1 MSYINDALRKAQ
13 QEKDGRYSRYS
24 GIISALPGPRS
35 HRRRKWIIAAVSM
48 MLMLA
53 ALFVWLATTGHQERS
68 VAARQQAPEKA
79 VTAGQ
84 AQLPATPA
92 TVVPAAPVARATEAE
107 SSTTAIKVDSAT
119 PAARTAIVEPAPTV
133 ARTEPV
139 GSAAPAKGTAQ
150 AESAAKA
157 TGVRTAAP
165 AAPPAAV
172 TSPLPEVGT
181 LYREALAAQR
191 NKKLEV
197 AERLYRR
204 ILTLDAQHVEAM
216 NNLGVLYMGQGR
228 QEQAVALFSKAIAA
242 KKDYIDPYYN
252 LACLYAQ
259 RKDASKSLAYLKS
272 AIAIDRAVI
281 DWVKTDMDMKDIRD
295 LEAFKKLMVKEEK

>member
-13 QEKDGRYSRYS
+13 QAKDGRYDRYS
-24 GIISALPGPRS
+24 GIISGLPGPRS

-48 MLMLA
+48 TLMLA
-53 ALFVWLATTGHQERS
+53 AFFVWLATTGHQERP
-68 VAARQQAPEKA
+68 VALRQQTPEQA

-84 AQLPATPA
+84 AQLPAT
-92 TVVPAAPVARATEAE
+92 VEPAAPVAQATEAE
-107 SSTTAIKVDSAT
+107 SSTAAIKVDSAT

-181 LYREALAAQR
+181 LYREALTAQR
-191 NKKLEV
+191 NKKAEV

>member
-1 MSYINDALRKAQ
+1 MSYINDALKKAQ
-13 QEKDGRYSRYS
+13 QAKDGRYDRYS
-24 GIISALPGPRS
+24 GIISGLPGPRS

-48 MLMLA
+48 TLMLA
-53 ALFVWLATTGHQERS
+53 AFFVWLATTGHQERP
-68 VAARQQAPEKA
+68 VALRQQTPEQA

-84 AQLPATPA
+84 AQLPAT
-92 TVVPAAPVARATEAE
+92 VEPAAPVAQATEAE
-107 SSTTAIKVDSAT
+107 SSTAAIKVDSAT

-133 ARTEPV
+133 ARMEPV
-139 GSAAPAKGTAQ
+139 GSAAPAKETAQ
-150 AESAAKA
+150 AGSAATA
-157 TGVRTAAP
+157 TGAKNAALV
-165 AAPPAAV
+165 AAV
-172 TSPLPEVGT
+172 TPPLPEVGT